1 MNFQVSE
8 DRMTELW
15 LQQNSILE
23 KTIGKYKYETDLLVM
38 KVRESHKER
47 KALQEA
53 AQPELTKLTLKRD
66 QSTMRRLQCEAA
78 FVSLHEDLSSR
89 GHSYKD
95 YLLSRTE
102 EMKRE
107 EDPNNAAY
115 NSTVREYE
123 SVNVTGME
131 VDVEDVNDDEEE
143 DDSEIKRARIEME

>member
-1 MNFQVSE
+1 MS
-8 DRMTELW
+8 ELW
-15 LQQNSILE
+15 LQQNSTLE
-23 KTIGKYKYETDLLVM
+23 KTIDKYKYETDLLVK

-78 FVSLHEDLSSR
+78 FVSLHVDLTSR
-89 GHSYKD
+89 GHSYEA
-95 YLLSRTE
+95 YLLSRSE
-102 EMKRE
+102 EKKRE

-123 SVNVTGME
+123 SVNVTEPEMDVE
-131 VDVEDVNDDEEE
+131 VEDVNDDEDN
-143 DDSEIKRARIEME
+143 DDSEEGVKRARIEVE